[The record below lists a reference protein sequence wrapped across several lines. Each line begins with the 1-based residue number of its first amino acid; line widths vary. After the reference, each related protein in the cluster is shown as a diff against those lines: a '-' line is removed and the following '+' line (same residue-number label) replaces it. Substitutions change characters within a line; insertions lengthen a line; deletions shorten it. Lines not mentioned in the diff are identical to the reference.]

1 MDLIWEGAREA
12 FRLLVRGDAEVYGV
26 ALRSL
31 LISSLAT
38 MIGVVAGGALGLV
51 LGLREF
57 PGRGLLLTVVNTG
70 MALPP
75 VVVGLVVYLL
85 LVRGGPLG
93 GLELLFTPAAVVV
106 AQAVLVT
113 PIVAGLT
120 AAGLQAL
127 HPLLRWQ
134 VLALGASRWQYV
146 WLLLREARLSFLAAV
161 MLGFGVAIHEVGASL
176 MVGGNIKGETRVLTT
191 AIVLETARGE
201 LERAMALSFILLGL
215 MYLAMLGLTYVQ
227 QRRARP

>member
-1 MDLIWEGAREA
+1 VGLIWEGIKEG
-12 FRLLVRGDAEVYGV
+12 FRLLMEGDAEVYGV

-31 LISSLAT
+31 MVSGLAT
-38 MIGVVAGGALGLV
+38 LVGVALGGALGL
-51 LGLREF
+51 LLALREF

-75 VVVGLVVYLL
+75 VVVGLVVYLVL
-85 LVRGGPLG
+85 ARDGPLG
-93 GLELLFTPAAVVV
+93 GLGLLFTPAAMVV

-120 AAGLQAL
+120 AAGLQSL
-127 HPLLRWQ
+127 HPLLRLQ
-134 VLALGASRWQYV
+134 ELALGASRWQYV
-146 WLLLREARLSFLAAV
+146 WLLLREACLTFLAAV

-191 AIVLETARGE
+191 TIVLETARGE
-201 LERAMALSFILLGL
+201 LERAIALSFILLGL
-215 MYLAMLGLTYVQ
+215 MYLAMLGLTYAQ